1 MPGVRTLA
9 GGDPRHRVMRLAGR
23 QAELTRL
30 ASAIDAAAG
39 SRDTL
44 NRARVVSISGEAGI
58 GKTRLAEET
67 AAAAKARGF
76 AVLSGAAYPLG
87 TGIAYGPLLEA
98 LGHYLRALPA
108 VERTRATGG
117 LEELGR
123 LFPDLVAG
131 RPEPIGDPALEK
143 ARLFDAVDRLLARMA
158 DRQPVLLLLDD
169 LHWADLATLELVQHL
184 ARPAPRRLLIVLVHR
199 QDEAPP
205 VLHKLLM
212 GMRRRGLVEITPPA
226 LDGAGVNEMIAELLH
241 ASPPADLVHAIAAR
255 ARGNPLFVQA
265 HIAHLL
271 ETGALT
277 QKGTQI
283 RLDAAALSQIPPV
296 IRDLVLDRLERLAAE
311 DRHIVDVLAVGA
323 DPVPHRLL
331 TSLAAVPDAVL
342 ARLQSMRLVQE
353 VVLEEAGGRGVAYLL
368 AHPLI
373 QEVAYRE
380 LSELERRRLHGAYAR
395 ALEDDDKAVRGPDLD
410 RLARHLRLAYD
421 RADSSRLVDVLRAA
435 GERALAL
442 HAPREAAEHLEAAVE
457 AIRAAGRTEL
467 LAPTLE
473 LLGDAWGRVGDA
485 GAAVR
490 IWGGALGLRLA
501 AGDRT
506 AAARLHS
513 KLSEAEWN
521 RGRTDAARDH
531 VQKGLAVLERLP
543 ASPEHAEMHYARVQ
557 LAARTG
563 DAAGAAAAAADLA
576 AVAGAVGSPTL
587 LAWAAIAQ
595 ALAEA
600 TSDRPAAAL
609 AAAESGIEPATAA
622 GDPLLRYRA
631 HDLALLGALALGERR
646 RAHRHAAECL
656 RIAHHL
662 QSPPLEERTRA
673 SMLVA
678 AVHAGEWAQARRA
691 AESELEAR
699 PRLEPER
706 SEAIRCLSLALL
718 AALTGEPGE
727 ARRRLAEAAAS
738 FPGLDRDVHLQH
750 VVATVQVHAC
760 LAEGSAARALAIVR
774 PPAFD
779 FTCLLDVGIGEAA
792 TLAGRFD
799 LAREAAG
806 ILHRRAG
813 GTRVLP
819 ESWARWLEGQVAAA
833 GGEKERALARFTS
846 AAEIAEEADNPYA
859 LARARAAWGELHGGE
874 PGAAALR
881 GALEAFERLGAR
893 RPADQTRSA
902 LRALGVAAP
911 RRHSR
916 RGSGPLTAREREI
929 AVLAAQG
936 LTSAELAARLYI
948 SPQTAATHLKRIYAR
963 LGIGSRAALVRY
975 ALEAGWLE
983 KYPGSGT
990 DAPAPGSHRAGP

>member
-1 MPGVRTLA
+1 
-9 GGDPRHRVMRLAGR
+9 
-23 QAELTRL
+23 
-30 ASAIDAAAG
+30 
-39 SRDTL
+39 
-44 NRARVVSISGEAGI
+44 
-58 GKTRLAEET
+58 
-67 AAAAKARGF
+67 
-76 AVLSGAAYPLG
+76 
-87 TGIAYGPLLEA
+87 
-98 LGHYLRALPA
+98 
-108 VERTRATGG
+108 
-117 LEELGR
+117 
-123 LFPDLVAG
+123 
-131 RPEPIGDPALEK
+131 
-143 ARLFDAVDRLLARMA
+143 
-158 DRQPVLLLLDD
+158 
-169 LHWADLATLELVQHL
+169 
-184 ARPAPRRLLIVLVHR
+184 
-199 QDEAPP
+199 
-205 VLHKLLM
+205 
-212 GMRRRGLVEITPPA
+212 
-226 LDGAGVNEMIAELLH
+226 
-241 ASPPADLVHAIAAR
+241 
-255 ARGNPLFVQA
+255 
-265 HIAHLL
+265 
-271 ETGALT
+271 
-277 QKGTQI
+277 
-283 RLDAAALSQIPPV
+283 
-296 IRDLVLDRLERLAAE
+296 
-311 DRHIVDVLAVGA
+311 
-323 DPVPHRLL
+323 
-331 TSLAAVPDAVL
+331 
-342 ARLQSMRLVQE
+342 
-353 VVLEEAGGRGVAYLL
+353 
-368 AHPLI
+368 
-373 QEVAYRE
+373 
-380 LSELERRRLHGAYAR
+380 
-395 ALEDDDKAVRGPDLD
+395 
-410 RLARHLRLAYD
+410 
-421 RADSSRLVDVLRAA
+421 
-435 GERALAL
+435 
-442 HAPREAAEHLEAAVE
+442 
-457 AIRAAGRTEL
+457 
-467 LAPTLE
+467 
-473 LLGDAWGRVGDA
+473 
-485 GAAVR
+485 
-490 IWGGALGLRLA
+490 
-501 AGDRT
+501 
-506 AAARLHS
+506 
-513 KLSEAEWN
+513 
-521 RGRTDAARDH
+521 
-531 VQKGLAVLERLP
+531 
-543 ASPEHAEMHYARVQ
+543 
-557 LAARTG
+557 
-563 DAAGAAAAAADLA
+563 
-576 AVAGAVGSPTL
+576 
-587 LAWAAIAQ
+587 
-595 ALAEA
+595 
-600 TSDRPAAAL
+600 
-609 AAAESGIEPATAA
+609 
-622 GDPLLRYRA
+622 
-631 HDLALLGALALGERR
+631 
-646 RAHRHAAECL
+646 
-656 RIAHHL
+656 
-662 QSPPLEERTRA
+662 
-673 SMLVA
+673 MLVA

-983 KYPGSGT
+983 KYPESGT
-990 DAPAPGSHRAGP
+990 DAPAQGPHRAGS